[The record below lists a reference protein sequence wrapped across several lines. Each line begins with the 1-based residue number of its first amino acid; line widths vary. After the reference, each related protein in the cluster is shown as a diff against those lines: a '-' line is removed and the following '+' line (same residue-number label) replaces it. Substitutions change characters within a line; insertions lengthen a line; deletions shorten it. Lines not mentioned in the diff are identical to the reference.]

1 MSVSI
6 SALKTR
12 RLFRGVALLVAILFI
27 TGQVFNCC
35 LVNESFARAMK
46 GFFRHGG
53 ETALHNED
61 QEDAHPGCHGHAAHQ
76 ETATVHSGMP
86 TSGEPGYNQDGSC
99 LSEQSLSAKPMVA
112 SEYAQA
118 PLLPAVFAWVPQAE
132 FPQAFFFERPRPQ
145 NRSSPPL
152 YLTTLRILV

>member
-12 RLFRGVALLVAILFI
+12 RLFRGVAFLVAILFI

-46 GFFRHGG
+46 SLFQHGG

-61 QEDAHPGCHGHAAHQ
+61 QEAAHPGCHGHAAHH
-76 ETATVHSGMP
+76 ETGAVHSGM
-86 TSGEPGYNQDGSC
+86 TKAAEPGYTQDGSC

-118 PLLPAVFAWVPQAE
+118 PLPLALLAWVPQPE
-132 FPQAFFFERPRPQ
+132 FPQAFYFDRPRPQ